1 MQPLLEVERL
11 SSGYGRKTV
20 LHGLS
25 LQVFSREIVALIGS
39 NGAGKSTTLR
49 TISGLVRSRGG
60 SVRFEGADITAKPSH
75 DIVGRGLIQVPE
87 ARRLFGDMTVRENLV
102 LGGYARKAAEGQGR
116 MEEVYAT
123 FPRLKERQTQLAGSL
138 SGGEQQMLAI
148 GRGLMARPKL
158 LMLDEPTMGLS
169 PKVTQVI
176 VEIILS
182 VQRLGI
188 SVLLVEQNAQL
199 ALRISKR
206 AYVLQVG
213 RVVKDGA
220 SDALLRDPAIGSAY
234 LGLD

>member
-1 MQPLLEVERL
+1 MQPLLDVERL
-11 SSGYGRKTV
+11 SSGYGGKAV

-25 LQVFSREIVALIGS
+25 LQVYSREIVALIGS

-102 LGGYARKAAEGQGR
+102 LGGYARAAAEGQGR
-116 MEEVYAT
+116 IEEVYAT
-123 FPRLKERQTQLAGSL
+123 FPRLKERQAQLAGSL

-169 PKVTQVI
+169 PKVTQNI

-199 ALRISKR
+199 ALRISTR

-220 SDALLRDPAIGSAY
+220 SDTLLRDPAIRSAY